1 MKQQANR
8 ERKEVEEW
16 KKRDKVMCL
25 STKDL
30 VFKKYSVRKLVDH
43 YVGPYI
49 INKVVSINV
58 VKLQLPMLMRIHLV
72 VNIS

>member
-1 MKQQANR
+1 
-8 ERKEVEEW
+8 
-16 KKRDKVMCL
+16 MCL

-30 VFKKYSVRKLVDH
+30 VFKKYPVRKLVDH

-49 INKVVSINV
+49 IDKVVNINV
-58 VKLQLPMLMRIHLV
+58 VKLQLPMLMRIYLV